1 MAVYKISDYYEG
13 LSRMNF
19 IERSIYHRLGYAK
32 NDRLLASLGVDIER
46 EFELIKQKRSR
57 LTRREREIVVGKYY
71 ELYKPIKKD
80 KL

>member
-1 MAVYKISDYYEG
+1 MTVYTISDYYEG

-19 IERSIYHRLGYAK
+19 IERSIYHRLGFAK

-57 LTRREREIVVGKYY
+57 LSRGGEREIVVKIVIYLRG
-71 ELYKPIKKD
+71 EILRNE
-80 KL
+80 